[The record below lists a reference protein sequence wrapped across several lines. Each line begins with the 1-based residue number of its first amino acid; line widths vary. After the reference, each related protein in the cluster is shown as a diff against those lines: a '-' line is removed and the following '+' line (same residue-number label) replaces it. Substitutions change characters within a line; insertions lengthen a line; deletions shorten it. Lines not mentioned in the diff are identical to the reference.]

1 LWSVEEALEALKG
14 GVPVLIHDSASREN
28 EVDMVFYAGVIDAD
42 KIYLLRTRAG
52 GVICHATAR
61 SVIEALG
68 LAFLD
73 DVLAGAGRPYTL
85 LASRRLGYGDR
96 PAFVLWLN
104 HANVKTGVTDE
115 DRALTVAR
123 LHEVVRM
130 AWRGDA
136 KGARRV
142 FEEEFQAPG
151 HVAFLAS
158 RGLSRRRGHTELA
171 VSLALLAGLEP
182 SVVFAEMLA
191 RGTRLS
197 LDDATVLAEREGW
210 PLLRGDQIV
219 GACRDAGLEV
229 CWSH

>member
-1 LWSVEEALEALKG
+1 LWTVEEAVEALKS
-14 GVPVLIHDSASREN
+14 GVPVLIHDSSAREN
-28 EVDMVFYAGVIDAD
+28 EVDMVFYGGQID
-42 KIYLLRTRAG
+42 KEKVYMLRTRAG
-52 GVICHATAR
+52 GVICHATT
-61 SVIEALG
+61 SDIMEALG
-68 LAFLD
+68 LVFLD
-73 DVLAGAGRPYTL
+73 ELLARAGRPYKS
-85 LASRRLGYGDR
+85 LASRKLSYGDR
-96 PAFVLWLN
+96 PAFVLWVN
-104 HANVKTGVTDE
+104 HASARTGVTDE
-115 DRALTVAR
+115 DRALTISG
-123 LHEVVRM
+123 LHRVVRA
-130 AWRGDA
+130 AWRGDTDE
-136 KGARRV
+136 ARRI

-197 LDDATVLAEREGW
+197 LEDAEALSEREGW

-219 GACRDAGLEV
+219 GACSDAGIQV